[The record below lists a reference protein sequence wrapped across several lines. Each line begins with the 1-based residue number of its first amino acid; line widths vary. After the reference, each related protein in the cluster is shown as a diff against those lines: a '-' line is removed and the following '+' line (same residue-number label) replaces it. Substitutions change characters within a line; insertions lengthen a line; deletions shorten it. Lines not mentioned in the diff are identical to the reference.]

1 MYVPPGAESSRSSR
15 HTTSRCVTVH
25 VFISDFQRTSFSI
38 TRSRDYSQ
46 CRSFYCRFV
55 SMEPFRS
62 ESGLKSPAKFFFSIF
77 RGFNKNRARGLVL
90 LVGRIGLIH
99 EGKTAALGSGVL
111 SRAAPHTQSPP
122 PPPRGRRRGERGG
135 SRAEGGGG
143 QAGRKCLGSSGSAP
157 QQGNGYGRSRSPIRA
172 HTGEVQTKCPPHI
185 GKSGQRLTQGA

>member
-1 MYVPPGAESSRSSR
+1 MCDRTYF
-15 HTTSRCVTVH
+15 
-25 VFISDFQRTSFSI
+25 FISDFQRTSFSI

-62 ESGLKSPAKFFFSIF
+62 ESGLKSPAKFFFNFSRF
-77 RGFNKNRARGLVL
+77 HKNRARGLVL

-122 PPPRGRRRGERGG
+122 PPPRGRGRGERGERRVAG
-135 SRAEGGGG
+135 GGGGG
-143 QAGRKCLGSSGSAP
+143 QAGRKCLGSPGSAP

-172 HTGEVQTKCPPHI
+172 HTGEVQTKCPPP
-185 GKSGQRLTQGA
+185 RTLR